1 MKELN
6 LILYSVEQK
15 SVLLSCFI
23 QFIVTKQGEAFGN
36 RKIFSF

>member
-1 MKELN
+1 MFT
-6 LILYSVEQK
+6 
-15 SVLLSCFI
+15 VLLSCFI